1 MYFTGYLHP
10 LISIIPVFLFARNRI
25 IRRSAHSP
33 ARRHVSAARGH
44 VSAARRHVSAAVLT
58 VLLLTFYLNG
68 CSILQD
74 HSTHGSHDHAFIDY
88 WPAPR
93 NSTQLRLAV
102 KDNIDM
108 KGVVTSAG
116 SEYVAKT
123 NPPASAD
130 AECLAI
136 ARSRNVRIVGKTN
149 LSEFAVA
156 PSGLNDYFGTP
167 RNPLSSR
174 RHRLI
179 PGGSS
184 SGSAVAVANG
194 SADVAFGTDTAGS
207 VRVPA
212 ACCGVVG
219 LKTTFGLISTK
230 GLFPVEP
237 RHMDTVGPIGKDVSH
252 VVQGMDLLQNGFS
265 AKYRKAVA
273 AKPSARKIR
282 IGRLYLDGTEP
293 LIDKAV
299 DASLARGGFQVVR
312 LDPGFKKMWGQAKT
326 DGNTVA
332 AAGAWISD
340 RAYQYKSGVRI
351 RTMSVIVLGRVLY
364 PTRYHAALRRRAHWQ
379 HAVSQIFRKV
389 DFIALPTLQGL
400 PPTIPSIGK
409 IALLEARV
417 LVMQNTAAVNF
428 AGNPALAIPIP
439 VESKT
444 VPVTSLQLVGPRFG
458 EAALLNA
465 GRLIEAE
472 RSHLGEQITAPKP
485 ARQQ

>member
-1 MYFTGYLHP
+1 MLARSCSHAHGVSLLKAPSNTSARYILTG
-10 LISIIPVFLFARNRI
+10 
-25 IRRSAHSP
+25 
-33 ARRHVSAARGH
+33 
-44 VSAARRHVSAAVLT
+44 
-58 VLLLTFYLNG
+58 LLLTCLLNG
-68 CSILQD
+68 CSVVPSHWPD
-74 HSTHGSHDHAFIDY
+74 GSRDHAFIDY

-93 NSTQLRLAV
+93 HSKQLRLAV

-116 SEYVAKT
+116 SEYMIKH
-123 NPPASAD
+123 NPPAERD
-130 AECLAI
+130 APCLAI
-136 ARSRNVRIVGKTN
+136 ARTRNVRIVGKTN

-156 PSGLNDYFGTP
+156 PSGLNDYFRTP
-167 RNPLSSR
+167 RNPLSK

-230 GLFPVEP
+230 GVFPVEAK
-237 RHMDTVGPIGKDVSH
+237 HLDTVGPIGKDVDH
-252 VVQGMDLLQNGFS
+252 VVQGMDLLQRGF
-265 AKYRKAVA
+265 AARYQAAVA
-273 AKPSARKIR
+273 AKPSGRKVR
-282 IGRLYLDGTEP
+282 IGRLYLSGTDAK
-293 LIDKAV
+293 IDRAV
-299 DASLARGGFQVVR
+299 DEALARGKFQVTK
-312 LDPGFKKMWGQAKT
+312 LNQSFKKSWDQAQK

-340 RAYQYKSGVRI
+340 REYIYKPGVRA
-351 RTMSVIVLGRVLY
+351 RTIAVVILGRVLY
-364 PTRYHAALRRRAHWQ
+364 PAQYSGALQRRVDWQ
-379 HAVSQIFRKV
+379 HTLNQIFKKV

-400 PPTIPSIGK
+400 PPPIPSIGK

-417 LVMQNTAAVNF
+417 LIMQNTAAVNY
-428 AGNPALAIPIP
+428 AGNPALAVPIP
-439 VESKT
+439 LKDQT
-444 VPVTSLQLVGPRFG
+444 VPVTSLQLVGPRMS
-458 EAALLNA
+458 EAGLLNV

-472 RSHLGEQITAPKP
+472 HPRLDQLSKPPKS
-485 ARQQ
+485 ARPQ